1 MEIRWLGEVEPTFNP
16 SFYPSL
22 VRISMARRFHHDIA
36 QSGWATVKLGIDP
49 GEVFSKGPAGKTVES
64 TEEDIGEIYG
74 NPVAR

>member
-36 QSGWATVKLGIDP
+36 QSGWAPVKLGVDF
-49 GEVFSKGPAGKTVES
+49 GGVFSKAPEQAKFIFGPEGR
-64 TEEDIGEIYG
+64 GQ
-74 NPVAR
+74 R